1 MLEEEIMSELR
12 KFSLKRNSIGYEYI
26 MEAIK
31 IVSINKF
38 AVKDFKKYV
47 YLPIAEAYDTKPQ
60 NVFWCIN
67 KLISLMCLNTNKET
81 LEDYFKI
88 GDGDTITTK
97 TFIIGIARK
106 LHNVEKDNITQPH
119 KTKICLM

>member
-1 MLEEEIMSELR
+1 MLEEKIMTELK

-26 MEAIK
+26 IEAVK
-31 IVSINKF
+31 IVSRNKF
-38 AVKDFKKYV
+38 AVKDFKKHV
-47 YLPIAEAYDTKPQ
+47 YLPISEAYDTKPQ

-88 GDGDTITTK
+88 GEGDTLTTK
-97 TFIIGIARK
+97 TFIIGIAIR
-106 LHNVEKDNITQPH
+106 LHNVEKDNITQSY
-119 KTKICLM
+119 KKKKDVM